1 MKKINK
7 YQLKKIS
14 KNLDFFF
21 NLATNQDIKSG
32 KEWYKVANKFCKD
45 NATKYNTSPLAV
57 ASIVS
62 ALSPRN
68 KWNNNLKD
76 TIKVLEAVKDG
87 KQPEEI
93 KVSTFHKN
101 KFKAFNIAKGL
112 QEITE
117 DSRKTFNFVRN
128 IAHLDPQAL
137 TIDIWHLRACLK
149 EFKSIGSASIG
160 KTAYEQIKSLTI
172 KKAQKLGLKG
182 YELQAVI
189 WLSIQNNINELKN

>member
-1 MKKINK
+1 MKKLNK
-7 YQLKKIS
+7 YELQKVS

-21 NLATNQDIKSG
+21 NLATNKDIENG
-32 KEWYKVANKFCKD
+32 KDWYKVANKFCTD
-45 NATKYNTSPLAV
+45 NATKYNTEPLVV

-68 KWNNNLKD
+68 KWKQNLKD
-76 TIKVLEAVKDG
+76 AIKVLEAVKDG
-87 KQPEEI
+87 KQPEQI

-101 KFKAFNIAKGL
+101 KFKAFLIAKGL

-137 TIDIWHLRACLK
+137 TVDIWHLRACLK
-149 EFKSIGSASIG
+149 QFKSIGSASIG
-160 KTAYEQIKSLTI
+160 RLAYEQIKSLTI
-172 KKAQKLGLKG
+172 NKANKLGLKG
-182 YELQAVI
+182 YELQAII

>member
-1 MKKINK
+1 MKKLSK
-7 YQLKKIS
+7 YELKKVS
-14 KNLDFFF
+14 KNIDHFF
-21 NLATNQDIKSG
+21 NLATNKDIESG
-32 KEWYKVANKFCKD
+32 KEWYKVANKFCID
-45 NATKYNTSPLAV
+45 NATKYNTEPLIV

-68 KWNNNLKD
+68 KWEQNLKD
-76 TIKVLEAVKDG
+76 AIKVLEAVRDG

-93 KVSTFHKN
+93 KVSTFHLN
-101 KFKAFNIAKGL
+101 KYKAFSIASGL
-112 QEITE
+112 RVITE

-149 EFKSIGSASIG
+149 QFKSIGSASIG

-172 KKAQKLGLKG
+172 KKANKLGLKG
-182 YELQAVI
+182 YELQAII
-189 WLSIQNNINELKN
+189 WLSIQNNINHLKN

>member
-1 MKKINK
+1 MKKLSK
-7 YQLKKIS
+7 YELKKVS
-14 KNLDFFF
+14 KNLDYFF
-21 NLATNQDIKSG
+21 NLATNKDIESG
-32 KEWYKVANKFCKD
+32 KDWYKVANKFCIN
-45 NATKYNTSPLAV
+45 NAIKYNTSPLIV

-68 KWNNNLKD
+68 KWKQNLKD
-76 TIKVLEAVKDG
+76 TIKVLQAVRDG

-101 KFKAFNIAKGL
+101 KYKAFNIAAGL
-112 QEITE
+112 RVITE

-137 TIDIWHLRACLK
+137 TVDIWHLRACLK
-149 EFKSIGSASIG
+149 QFKSIGSASIG
-160 KTAYEQIKSLTI
+160 RLAYEQLKSLTI

-182 YELQAVI
+182 YELQAII

>member
-1 MKKINK
+1 MKKLSK
-7 YQLKKIS
+7 YELKKVS

-21 NLATNQDIKSG
+21 NLATNKEIASG
-32 KEWYKVANKFCKD
+32 KKWYKVANQFCTD
-45 NATKYNTSPLAV
+45 NATKYNTTPLIV

-68 KWNNNLKD
+68 KWEQNLKD
-76 TIKVLEAVKDG
+76 AINVLKAVRDG
-87 KQPEEI
+87 KQPEQI
-93 KVSTFHKN
+93 KVCTFHKN

-112 QEITE
+112 QEINE

-137 TIDIWHLRACLK
+137 TIDIWHLRACLRQ
-149 EFKSIGSASIG
+149 FKSIGSASIG
-160 KTAYEQIKSLTI
+160 RLAYEQIKSLTI

-182 YELQAVI
+182 YELQAII

>member
-1 MKKINK
+1 MRKLSK
-7 YQLKKIS
+7 YQLKKVS
-14 KNLDFFF
+14 KNLDYFF
-21 NLATNQDIKSG
+21 NLATNKEIASG
-32 KEWYKVANKFCKD
+32 KEWYKVANQFCKD
-45 NATKYNTSPLAV
+45 NATKYNTTPLIV

-68 KWNNNLKD
+68 KWKQNLKD
-76 TIKVLEAVKDG
+76 AIKVLQAVKDG

-93 KVSTFHKN
+93 KVSTFHLN
-101 KFKAFNIAKGL
+101 KYKAFSIAAGL
-112 QEITE
+112 RVITE
-117 DSRKTFNFVRN
+117 DSRKTYNFVRN

-137 TIDIWHLRACLK
+137 TVDIWHIRACLK
-149 EFKSIGSASIG
+149 QFKSIGNANIG

-182 YELQAVI
+182 YELQAII

>member
-1 MKKINK
+1 MKKLSK
-7 YQLKKIS
+7 YELKKVS
-14 KNLDFFF
+14 KNLDYFF
-21 NLATNQDIKSG
+21 NLATNKEIASG
-32 KEWYKVANKFCKD
+32 KDWYKVANKFCID
-45 NATKYNTSPLAV
+45 NATKYKTSPLIV

-68 KWNNNLKD
+68 KWKQNLKD
-76 TIKVLEAVKDG
+76 TIKVLQAVRDG

-101 KFKAFNIAKGL
+101 KYKAFNIAAGL
-112 QEITE
+112 RVITE

-137 TIDIWHLRACLK
+137 TVDIWHLRACLK
-149 EFKSIGSASIG
+149 QFKSIGSASIG
-160 KTAYEQIKSLTI
+160 RLAYEQLKSLTI

-182 YELQAVI
+182 YELQAII

>member
-1 MKKINK
+1 MRKLNK
-7 YQLKKIS
+7 YQLKKVS
-14 KNLDFFF
+14 KNLDYFF
-21 NLATNQDIKSG
+21 NLATNKEIASG
-32 KEWYKVANKFCKD
+32 KDWYKVANKFCID
-45 NATKYNTSPLAV
+45 NAIKYNTEPLIV

-68 KWNNNLKD
+68 RWENNLKD
-76 TIKVLEAVKDG
+76 TIKVLQAVQDG
-87 KQPEEI
+87 KQPEQI
-93 KVSTFHKN
+93 RCSTFHKN

-117 DSRKTFNFVRN
+117 DSLKTYNFVRN
-128 IAHLDPQAL
+128 IAHLDSQAL
-137 TIDIWHLRACLK
+137 TIDIWHIRASLK
-149 EFKSIGSASIG
+149 QFKSIGNASIG

-182 YELQAVI
+182 YELQAII

>member
-1 MKKINK
+1 MKKLNK
-7 YQLKKIS
+7 YELQKVS

-21 NLATNQDIKSG
+21 NFVNNKEIKEG
-32 KEWYKVANKFCKD
+32 KEWYKVANKFCID
-45 NATKYNTSPLAV
+45 NATKYNTEPLVV

-68 KWNNNLKD
+68 KWENNLKD
-76 TIKVLEAVKDG
+76 AINVLKAVRDG
-87 KQPEEI
+87 KQPEQI

-137 TIDIWHLRACLK
+137 TIDIWHVRACLK
-149 EFKSIGSASIG
+149 QFKSIGNVNIG
-160 KTAYEQIKSLTI
+160 KTAYEQLKSLTI
-172 KKAQKLGLKG
+172 NKAQKLDLKG
-182 YELQAVI
+182 YELQAII
-189 WLSIQNNINELKN
+189 WLAVQSNINKLN

>member
-1 MKKINK
+1 MKKLNK
-7 YQLKKIS
+7 YQLKKVS
-14 KNLDFFF
+14 KNLDYFL

-45 NATKYNTSPLAV
+45 NATKYNTSPLVV

-76 TIKVLEAVKDG
+76 AIKVLQAVQDG

-117 DSRKTFNFVRN
+117 DSRKTYNFVRN

-137 TIDIWHLRACLK
+137 TIDIWHIRACLK
-149 EFKSIGSASIG
+149 QFKSIGSASIG

-172 KKAQKLGLKG
+172 NKANKLGLKG
-182 YELQAVI
+182 YELQAII
-189 WLSIQNNINELKN
+189 WLSIQNNINHLKN

>member
-1 MKKINK
+1 MKKLNK
-7 YQLKKIS
+7 HELQKVS

-21 NLATNQDIKSG
+21 NLATNKEIKEG
-32 KEWYKVANKFCKD
+32 KEWYKVANKFCVD
-45 NATKYNTSPLAV
+45 AATKYNTEPLVV

-68 KWNNNLKD
+68 KWENNLKD
-76 TIKVLEAVKDG
+76 AIKVLEAVKDG
-87 KQPEEI
+87 KQPEQI

-137 TIDIWHLRACLK
+137 TIDIWHLRACLRQ
-149 EFKSIGSASIG
+149 FKSIGSASIG
-160 KTAYEQIKSLTI
+160 RLAYEQIKSLTI
-172 KKAQKLGLKG
+172 KKANKLGLKG
-182 YELQAVI
+182 YELQAII